1 MPKQTNIDPY
11 APPPMH
17 HDRSGPV
24 LRVAL
29 LAGMLGAAGLGYAW
43 FAGQETTPLAPVAE
57 QQQLADAGYD
67 VAPPDAAPVTA
78 PETAQPAP
86 TPAPVQRR
94 AARAERAPA
103 PTPEPEP
110 TPPAAT
116 APVPVAPTPIPPI
129 DVPPT
134 TGTQGE

>member
-1 MPKQTNIDPY
+1 MPKQTNRDPY

-29 LAGMLGAAGLGYAW
+29 LAVLLGAAGLGYAW
-43 FAGQETTPLAPVAE
+43 FAGQETTPLAPPAE

-67 VAPPDAAPVTA
+67 AAPPAAPVTT
-78 PETAQPAP
+78 PETAEPA
-86 TPAPVQRR
+86 PAPVPAQRR
-94 AARAERAPA
+94 AAPVERTPAAESG
-103 PTPEPEP
+103 P
-110 TPPAAT
+110 TPPAAIT
-116 APVPVAPTPIPPI
+116 PVPVTPAPIPPI
-129 DVPPT
+129 DVPPP